1 MHVSWTKDRRF
12 SGRYPLKH
20 DRRRRN
26 RDGERDS
33 ARQVKHLAG
42 DRSEPASRSIG
53 AFGQR
58 NPADY
63 RKLSREDRRENLYF
77 GIGMLIFFGA
87 IAATAITLYV
97 FVAVNAAL
105 FGAG

>member
-1 MHVSWTKDRRF
+1 MQVSWTKDRRF
-12 SGRYPLKH
+12 SRRYPLKH
-20 DRRRRN
+20 DRRKRI
-26 RDGERDS
+26 RDGN
-33 ARQVKHLAG
+33 
-42 DRSEPASRSIG
+42 EPTSRPVTV
-53 AFGQR
+53 FGQR
-58 NPADY
+58 DPSDY